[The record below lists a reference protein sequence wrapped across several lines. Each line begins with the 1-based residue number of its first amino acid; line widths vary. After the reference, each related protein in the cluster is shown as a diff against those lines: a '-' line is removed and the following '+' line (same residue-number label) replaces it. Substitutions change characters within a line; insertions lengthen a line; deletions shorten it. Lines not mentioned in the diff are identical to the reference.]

1 MCVIFVRS
9 TEYTDLNQSAVTQ
22 RQSVQFGG
30 SVNGL
35 KLLLERIG
43 GIGTMQAVDEPDV
56 SKFRVFDC
64 IDLHVED
71 KMLVLEWNA
80 TPVNDMFA
88 DTVMASLMQTAL
100 VGNTIKGTSGA
111 SGGGLPDRQ
120 HFRECCVEM
129 LQDMFGEAAVSK
141 LAVQDE
147 RLTVT
152 VNGKRA
158 ELDMVTLA
166 VRCEEDATLK
176 RMVETAVE
184 KLSQTL
190 VQTLT

>member
-1 MCVIFVRS
+1 M
-9 TEYTDLNQSAVTQ
+9 
-22 RQSVQFGG
+22 QFGG

-43 GIGTMQAVDEPDV
+43 GIGTMQPVEPDV
-56 SKFRVFDC
+56 KFRVFDC
-64 IDLHVED
+64 IDLTVEEGS
-71 KMLVLEWNA
+71 KLLVLEWNA

-100 VGNTIKGTSGA
+100 VGNTIKGTTGA
-111 SGGGLPDRQ
+111 KGGGGQPDRQ

-152 VNGKRA
+152 VNEQRA

-166 VRCEEDATLK
+166 VDCEGDAQLK

-184 KLSQTL
+184 KLNQTL
-190 VQTLT
+190 VQTVT